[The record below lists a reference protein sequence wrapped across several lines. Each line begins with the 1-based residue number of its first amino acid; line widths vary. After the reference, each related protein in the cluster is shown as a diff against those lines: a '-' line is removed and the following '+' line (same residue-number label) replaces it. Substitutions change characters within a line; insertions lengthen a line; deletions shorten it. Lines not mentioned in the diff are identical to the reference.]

1 MNGIFTDLLRS
12 RVAFGWCRKTP
23 GILWT
28 QSSQR
33 QRWPST
39 RGRLQLHTATSFAA
53 ATGGAA
59 GARTSHD
66 SSSKRAFMSTAT
78 FSLSFDT
85 RFRPVVGST
94 RSEKKRSEV
103 CCTCAK
109 GRPPLVRCL
118 GLRVP
123 TLPSFASARCTA
135 ASSAVSKLPT
145 VSLLSLPSCS
155 ALITA
160 CHLLPLT
167 NTPA

>member
-39 RGRLQLHTATSFAA
+39 RGRLQLHTAASFAA

-94 RSEKKRSEV
+94 RSEKRGVRCAAHAQRGAHLWYAALGCV
-103 CCTCAK
+103 CSRFPALLVHAAPL
-109 GRPPLVRCL
+109 PPLRCRTCR
-118 GLRVP
+118 GGCGGRVMCCIP
-123 TLPSFASARCTA
+123 PCTGRWLNA
-135 ASSAVSKLPT
+135 HP
-145 VSLLSLPSCS
+145 
-155 ALITA
+155 
-160 CHLLPLT
+160 
-167 NTPA
+167 